1 MIPLLLALLS
11 VASAFSVALDP
22 GASDKGGASA
32 DGAVMM
38 PNGDVDAAFLEALRD
53 RRSGGGGM
61 LGPGTADPWSLGG
74 VEGFPEERRPWGGGG
89 KARGGEGGAGRAGE
103 GRGARARGGSA
114 KPQPPPPPA
123 PKVPPDFAEELAVAG
138 GRLAGGGRGRQ
149 FQQPPPAL
157 SPYQLWLQGQLTG
170 QPLKP
175 EHQQMHLPAQYP
187 RPQPPPDYQQLKGRQ
202 FRPRLQKLD
211 AYFGRLGVLS
221 EDCRQRLL
229 CEVAR
234 SPDRFFPLSFVLEEE
249 AGFTGNYQYLT
260 SQLIN
265 STEGA
270 RLLSYMEANFRG
282 QDRARTCD
290 VFRIRCLSSTED
302 MINFQSL
309 VVWREMIRW
318 LTIHI
323 LTRIP

>member
-1 MIPLLLALLS
+1 MAE
-11 VASAFSVALDP
+11 
-22 GASDKGGASA
+22 GAGGTTGGRVEGKAAKGGGS
-32 DGAVMM
+32 
-38 PNGDVDAAFLEALRD
+38 E
-53 RRSGGGGM
+53 GG
-61 LGPGTADPWSLGG
+61 
-74 VEGFPEERRPWGGGG
+74 
-89 KARGGEGGAGRAGE
+89 RGGS
-103 GRGARARGGSA
+103 RARGGAA
-114 KPQPPPPPA
+114 KA
-123 PKVPPDFAEELAVAG
+123 STKDLAYPDENG
-138 GRLAGGGRGRQ
+138 GRVRQ
-149 FQQPPPAL
+149 GNRQQPSP
-157 SPYQLWLQGQLTG
+157 SPYQRWLQGQLLG
-170 QPLKP
+170 QQMKPLGS
-175 EHQQMHLPAQYP
+175 EHQIHLPAQYP

-234 SPDRFFPLSFVLEEE
+234 EPARFFPLSNVLEEE

-265 STEGA
+265 TTEGA

-290 VFRIRCLSSTED
+290 VFQLRCHSSTEE
-302 MINFQSL
+302 MVNFQSL

-318 LTIHI
+318 LTIHV
-323 LTRIP
+323 LTRLP